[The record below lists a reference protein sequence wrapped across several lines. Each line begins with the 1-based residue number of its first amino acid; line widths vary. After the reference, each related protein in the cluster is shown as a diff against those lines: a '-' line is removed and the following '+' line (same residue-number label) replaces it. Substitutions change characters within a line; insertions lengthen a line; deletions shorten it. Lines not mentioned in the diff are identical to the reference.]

1 MAVYVDEKIL
11 SDIAAGSASAF
22 KELYVLTSDTVYGF
36 ALSILKNS
44 HDAEDIMR
52 RYL

>member
-22 KELYVLTSDTVYGF
+22 KELYVLTSDTVYG
-36 ALSILKNS
+36 LSLI
-44 HDAEDIMR
+44 HI
-52 RYL
+52 